1 MAYEHLTKE
10 ETYLWKF
17 LNEKNMNSN
26 PDKWKEGYKEF
37 IRYCKEKIPY
47 SKFEDMLINFRNYYL
62 CISFDYNFDTKKF
75 IISLYQI
82 LINLNLLIQSRS
94 DRLLNIYG

>member
-47 SKFEDMLINFRNYYL
+47 QYINANGW
-62 CISFDYNFDTKKF
+62 
-75 IISLYQI
+75 
-82 LINLNLLIQSRS
+82 
-94 DRLLNIYG
+94 RLL

>member
-47 SKFEDMLINFRNYYL
+47 SEFEDMLINF
-62 CISFDYNFDTKKF
+62 
-75 IISLYQI
+75 
-82 LINLNLLIQSRS
+82 
-94 DRLLNIYG
+94 

>member
-26 PDKWKEGYKEF
+26 PDKWKEGYKEI

-47 SKFEDMLINFRNYYL
+47 SEFEDMLINFRNYYL
-62 CISFDYNFDTKKF
+62 CISFDYDFDTKKF
-75 IISLYQI
+75 NNFIISDSYKPKLTD
-82 LINLNLLIQSRS
+82 SE
-94 DRLLNIYG
+94 